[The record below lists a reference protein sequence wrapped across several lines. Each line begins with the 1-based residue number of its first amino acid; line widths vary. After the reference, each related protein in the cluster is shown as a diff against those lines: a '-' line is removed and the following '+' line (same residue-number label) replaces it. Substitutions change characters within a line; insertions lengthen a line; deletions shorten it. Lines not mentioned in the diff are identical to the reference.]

1 MECFLKKFKFFVVA
15 SSLNICSCLFIYT
28 LKIKLHKYY
37 KKKYIRKNNNK
48 KYRMD
53 YSFEDFGTCDLN
65 PLLVFTIVMIN
76 LGVAY
81 LILKSDF

>member
-1 MECFLKKFKFFVVA
+1 MECYLKKFKFFVVA

-37 KKKYIRKNNNK
+37 TKKYSQKNIK

-53 YSFEDFGTCDLN
+53 YSVEEFETCDLN
-65 PLLVFTIVMIN
+65 PFLVFAVVIIN
-76 LGVAY
+76 SCVAY